1 MAVLDALSKLER
13 LIPCYSFIPPCRLRR
28 KSSSV
33 SVFLFS
39 VLSYGRTD
47 VVVNNVGFGVVPEA
61 EGMLNSSARG
71 LFEVN
76 FWGASY
82 VSKEATRFF
91 REENRP
97 MRGRLLQV
105 SSPSGILATAG
116 TAYYSARWVI

>member
-28 KSSSV
+28 KSGSV

-61 EGMLNSSARG
+61 EGMLNSSTRG